1 MPTLLRMVSMAI
13 AVALLC
19 NAAIAEPSTSL
30 EEALQTVQQIGP
42 KGQGHQAAIP
52 ALQIVSQ
59 QKAEDLP
66 NILAGM
72 KGNNVLADNWIRG
85 AVDAIAEK
93 TLQSGASL
101 PLTELEEFLNDT
113 SNSPRSRRLA
123 FEWII
128 QADPEARN
136 RIVPGLIDDP
146 SLELRREAVSDRL
159 QQAETAHAEDKKD
172 AAIAMYRSSLDAARD
187 VDQIETAT
195 EKLRELG
202 ESVNLRE
209 HFGFIT
215 DWYLIAPFDNTDQS
229 GFDKAYPPEKSIEL
243 DENYEGK
250 EGTVSWQQHRTDNE
264 YGLVNLNDAL
274 GKHKGAIAYAVAYF
288 ESESAR
294 PIDLRLGCINA
305 NKIWLNGQ
313 ELTANHVYHA
323 GRGIDQYVGT
333 GQLKKGTNVILLKIC
348 QNEQTE
354 SWAQDWEF
362 QLRVCDGLGTAV
374 LATNRPRE

>member
-1 MPTLLRMVSMAI
+1 MAI

-19 NAAIAEPSTSL
+19 NAAIAEASTSL

-52 ALQIVSQ
+52 ALQIISQ

-72 KGNNVLADNWIRG
+72 KGDNVLADNWIRG

-101 PLTELEEFLNDT
+101 PLTELEAFLNDT
-113 SNSPRSRRLA
+113 SNTPRSRRLA

-128 QADPEARN
+128 QADPEARD

-202 ESVNLRE
+202 ESVNLPE
-209 HFGFIT
+209 HFGFVT

-229 GFDKAYPPEKSIEL
+229 GFDKAYPPESSIEL

-250 EGTVSWQQHRTDNE
+250 EGTVSWQQHSTDDE

-274 GKHKGAIAYAVAYF
+274 GKHKGAVAYAVAFF

-374 LATNRPRE
+374 LATNRPSE